1 MNKLSSTLGAAALF
15 LSAAALADFTGALG
29 TVAQVSVIGSSSD
42 ETYLAR
48 GRLLIDE
55 GDQFYRTYQWGG
67 TACNGKNMSED
78 DVANFMMAL
87 RDRRSV
93 TVTPLWSAGAG
104 TKRCLV
110 AYRITGNEVLQ

>member
-1 MNKLSSTLGAAALF
+1 MNIFSSTLGAGALF
-15 LSAAALADFTGALG
+15 LSSAALADYIGAFG
-29 TVAQVSVIGSSSD
+29 TVAQVSVNGASSD
-42 ETYLAR
+42 DTFAAR

-78 DVANFMMAL
+78 DVASFMMAL

-93 TVTPLWSAGAG
+93 TVTPIWSAGAG
-104 TKRCLV
+104 SKRCLV
-110 AYRITGNEVLQ
+110 AYRITANEIVQ

>member
-1 MNKLSSTLGAAALF
+1 MNILSSTFGVVALF
-15 LSAAALADFTGALG
+15 LSGAALADYIGSFG
-29 TVAQVSVIGSSSD
+29 TVAQVSVIGASSD
-42 ETYLAR
+42 ETFAAR

-78 DVANFMMAL
+78 DIANFMMAL

-93 TVTPLWSAGAG
+93 TLTPIWSAGAG
-104 TKRCLV
+104 AKRCLV
-110 AYRITGNEVLQ
+110 AYRITGNDVVQ

>member
-1 MNKLSSTLGAAALF
+1 MNILSSTLGAAALL
-15 LSAAALADFTGALG
+15 LSAAALADNTGTLG
-29 TVAQVSVIGSSSD
+29 TVVQVSVNGSSSN
-42 ETYLAR
+42 EINAAR

-67 TACNGKNMSED
+67 TLCNGKNMSED

-93 TVTPLWSAGAG
+93 TVTPIWTAGAG
-104 TKRCLV
+104 GKRCLV
-110 AYRITGNEVLQ
+110 AYRITGNEVVQ